1 MKNLFHNRITGCLL
15 GAGLLFGLSACTDDH
30 FDIQTGTVSG
40 SKTLWQNIAETP
52 QLDSLAMILSRAKVM
67 KDETDKGQK
76 QTYAELLDQ
85 PQELTVW
92 APKNGTYNA
101 RRYLDLLDQADAL
114 RLTDSVAAREI
125 DFQVSNQFAR
135 NHIAR
140 FNYESVASRQQVR
153 MMNSKLSYYDAAAGT
168 FNNVPI
174 DPQMANINASNGMLH
189 VLDGVSPFAY
199 NLYDYME
206 NDSMFTKIYSV
217 IYAHEKRIF
226 NESSSTEGAMNDNG
240 QMEYVDSVFTTS
252 NEILD
257 PSLASV
263 SDEDSLYIAIIPTNN
278 AWDGAYQTV
287 STLYRYGDSYNY
299 EWQQSSNSF
308 LYTGSDALRF
318 NTDSLTELST
328 YSGIIQSMFISPAT
342 FSSIDRTD
350 SAAVINYVLYA
361 DSLITTNNMI
371 LYNPLAGTGQPNP
384 LFGGK
389 APVRASNGY
398 IFAVDTYTYDPAYTF
413 ITRRELPAYYS
424 NNLASVTGAT
434 TDYGTM
440 IELNSDNRNPEVS
453 GEVEDDYYQYFV
465 VDGNNPLRINFR
477 LDYVYSGH
485 YKISVQMLPN
495 RVNLGN
501 ITYDNEGNEEVEA
514 PIFNAELF
522 DDDGDRIGSAVN
534 NISVPQDS
542 ISKIVIWDDIE
553 LEKSYNSLP
562 SGYSSFPY
570 LRLTMT
576 YAQQRRGNC
585 HALSI
590 AKVILEPVR
599 DEE

>member
-15 GAGLLFGLSACTDDH
+15 GAGLLLGLSACTDDH

-101 RRYLDLLDQADAL
+101 RHYLDLLDQADAL

-189 VLDGVSPFAY
+189 VLDGMSPFAY

-217 IYAHEKRIF
+217 IYAHENRIF
-226 NESSSTEGAMNDNG
+226 NESSSTEGAMNNNG

-287 STLYRYGDSYNY
+287 SSLYRYGESYNY

-361 DSLITTNNMI
+361 DSLITTNHTI

-389 APVRASNGY
+389 APERASNGY

-477 LDYVYSGH
+477 LDNVYSGH

>member
-1 MKNLFHNRITGCLL
+1 M
-15 GAGLLFGLSACTDDH
+15 
-30 FDIQTGTVSG
+30 
-40 SKTLWQNIAETP
+40 
-52 QLDSLAMILSRAKVM
+52 
-67 KDETDKGQK
+67 
-76 QTYAELLDQ
+76 
-85 PQELTVW
+85 
-92 APKNGTYNA
+92 
-101 RRYLDLLDQADAL
+101 
-114 RLTDSVAAREI
+114 
-125 DFQVSNQFAR
+125 
-135 NHIAR
+135 
-140 FNYESVASRQQVR
+140 
-153 MMNSKLSYYDAAAGT
+153 
-168 FNNVPI
+168 
-174 DPQMANINASNGMLH
+174 
-189 VLDGVSPFAY
+189 
-199 NLYDYME
+199 
-206 NDSMFTKIYSV
+206 
-217 IYAHEKRIF
+217 
-226 NESSSTEGAMNDNG
+226 
-240 QMEYVDSVFTTS
+240 
-252 NEILD
+252 
-257 PSLASV
+257 
-263 SDEDSLYIAIIPTNN
+263 
-278 AWDGAYQTV
+278 
-287 STLYRYGDSYNY
+287 
-299 EWQQSSNSF
+299 
-308 LYTGSDALRF
+308 
-318 NTDSLTELST
+318 
-328 YSGIIQSMFISPAT
+328 
-342 FSSIDRTD
+342 
-350 SAAVINYVLYA
+350 
-361 DSLITTNNMI
+361 
-371 LYNPLAGTGQPNP
+371 
-384 LFGGK
+384 
-389 APVRASNGY
+389 
-398 IFAVDTYTYDPAYTF
+398 
-413 ITRRELPAYYS
+413 PAYYS

-501 ITYDNEGNEEVEA
+501 ITYDNEGKEEVEA

-553 LEKSYNSLP
+553 LDKSYNSLP